1 MKIKYT
7 HHYSGYLGREM
18 EFKVYGHGG
27 KPVMF
32 IPCQGGRFFDFENFK
47 MIDYWAKWIEAGLC
61 TVYSIDCIDNETYAN
76 HGGDPAWRI
85 QQHERWYNYIV
96 EEMVPTIRH
105 LSGIANGFDQPILLF
120 GASMGA
126 MHAANLFFRR
136 PDLFGGV
143 FAISG
148 LYESEDS
155 FGSYM
160 DELLYQ
166 NTPCCYLP
174 NMPEDH
180 PYIAMYNSRKMLFV
194 VGQGAWEDLLLAS
207 TRRLQGITEGKGIH
221 ARFEYWGHDVNH
233 DWPWWYKMVEL
244 YAPEFLS

>member
-1 MKIKYT
+1 
-7 HHYSGYLGREM
+7 
-18 EFKVYGHGG
+18 
-27 KPVMF
+27 
-32 IPCQGGRFFDFENFK
+32 
-47 MIDYWAKWIEAGLC
+47 
-61 TVYSIDCIDNETYAN
+61 
-76 HGGDPAWRI
+76 
-85 QQHERWYNYIV
+85 
-96 EEMVPTIRH
+96 MVPTIRH
-105 LSGIANGFDQPILLF
+105 LSGLANGFDQPILAF

-155 FGSYM
+155 FGDYM
-160 DELLYQ
+160 DDLLYQ

-174 NMPEDH
+174 NMAHDH
-180 PYIAMYNSRKMLFV
+180 PYIDMYNNRKMLFV

-207 TRRLQGITEGKGIH
+207 TRRLQSILESKGIH
-221 ARFEYWGHDVNH
+221 ARFEYWGHDVDH

-244 YAPEFLS
+244 YAPEFLY